1 MCCVAQTTRSD
12 DLLAPLPSAKCLNG
26 KGTANPPPFVLR
38 TWGERDP
45 MSNETAFAM
54 LPEGPEQERQADYI
68 LTQMQV
74 RRLEI
79 SPFSR
84 RLGVSRVEPTT
95 PNTTPRCRAWSNA
108 PFQER
113 GISVTAVSS
122 RGLGRVVRLRCRR
135 RACCWCT
142 PTARF
147 WTQTRPSRWW
157 RWRMARC

>member
-1 MCCVAQTTRSD
+1 MRSD

-26 KGTANPPPFVLR
+26 KGTASPPPFVLR

-45 MSNETAFAM
+45 ISNETAFAM

-84 RLGVSRVEPTT
+84 RLGVSWLEP
-95 PNTTPRCRAWSNA
+95 
-108 PFQER
+108 
-113 GISVTAVSS
+113 
-122 RGLGRVVRLRCRR
+122 
-135 RACCWCT
+135 
-142 PTARF
+142 
-147 WTQTRPSRWW
+147 
-157 RWRMARC
+157 

>member
-95 PNTTPRCRAWSNA
+95 PRCRAWSYA
-108 PFQER
+108 SFQER
-113 GISVTAVSS
+113 GI
-122 RGLGRVVRLRCRR
+122 
-135 RACCWCT
+135 
-142 PTARF
+142 
-147 WTQTRPSRWW
+147 PSQL
-157 RWRMARC
+157 